1 MSLPHCHF
9 LGITSCQCLE
19 GIHVR
24 ADASEIPQPWG
35 MNGKNMK
42 KTDEFKTE
50 LWRSLCHWAVA
61 FPAARQDAPAISC
74 HWHARGARW
83 CFPVICTMLR
93 WIGKNQTLSAVKLFA
108 TVRRT
113 WKSLKRSNLQHI
125 IVQKAKETICS
136 SRRWE
141 RRGFFYIAMT
151 LSDSFAESDM
161 GVAWCCLYDAKTFA
175 LHFRTCSWYLA
186 VPCLSDWGGTFT
198 SHKSISLDRRRS
210 GSIACA
216 QSVEMPEA
224 LEAQIYH
231 QLMSKGKIWE
241 ADDYI
246 PVSKVYKKTVQ
257 KPLRCGTLLSIPL
270 FATAVPKKG
279 SQRTRWCFWRPRR
292 QRGFLSWFEDTPR
305 QGHLSEAESLGREA
319 YEEEKEELWFGC
331 SLENIMEL
339 GIAGNY
345 MLIYS

>member
-1 MSLPHCHF
+1 MIHSCRIALLFVRMPPPFLVIGMTGGLGGAWWFAHCCDG
-9 LGITSCQCLE
+9 L
-19 GIHVR
+19 V
-24 ADASEIPQPWG
+24 
-35 MNGKNMK
+35 
-42 KTDEFKTE
+42 
-50 LWRSLCHWAVA
+50 
-61 FPAARQDAPAISC
+61 
-74 HWHARGARW
+74 
-83 CFPVICTMLR
+83 
-93 WIGKNQTLSAVKLFA
+93 NQTLSAVKLSA

-113 WKSLKRSNLQHI
+113 WKSLKSCNLQHI

-224 LEAQIYH
+224 LEAQISH

-246 PVSKVYKKTVQ
+246 PVSKAYQKTVQ
-257 KPLRCGTLLSIPL
+257 KPLRCGRFCQSPLSQRR
-270 FATAVPKKG
+270 FQKKG
-279 SQRTRWCFWRPRR
+279 SQLIVDVFGG
-292 QRGFLSWFEDTPR
+292 RGAREDSSADLKIHRGKGISVKPSHWAVKPMKKRKRSCGSW
-305 QGHLSEAESLGREA
+305 LVVA
-319 YEEEKEELWFGC
+319 
-331 SLENIMEL
+331 
-339 GIAGNY
+339 
-345 MLIYS
+345 